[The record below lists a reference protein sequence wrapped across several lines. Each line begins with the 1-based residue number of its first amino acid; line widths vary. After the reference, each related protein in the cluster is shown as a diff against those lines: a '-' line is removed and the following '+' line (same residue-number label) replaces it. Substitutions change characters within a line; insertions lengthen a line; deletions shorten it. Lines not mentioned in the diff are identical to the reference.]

1 MEENTTTSVW
11 ESTATSVWNDDSKDG
26 NGLINAPNGMTN
38 QLPLDFIVAAH
49 ATCFNGTFVN
59 YLSSKGYKPQE
70 ISTRATVTAEGTG
83 MPNMHLET
91 QGRVPGLDAEGFKAL
106 ADEVAKTCPVCSL
119 MKNNMQVHVDA
130 ILK

>member
-11 ESTATSVWNDDSKDG
+11 ESTATSVWNNDSKDG
-26 NGLINAPNGMTN
+26 NGLIDASNGMTN

-49 ATCFNGTFVN
+49 AMCFNMTFAD
-59 YLSSKGYKPQE
+59 YLSSKGYKPEE

-91 QGRVPGLDAEGFKAL
+91 QGRVPSLNAESFKAR
-106 ADEVAKTCPVCSL
+106 ADKVGKTCPVCKL
-119 MKNNMQVHVDA
+119 MKNNMQVHIDA
-130 ILK
+130 TLK